1 MCPGVRLGGWL
12 RWSTHPLGGA
22 VCRGHMQY
30 SAFAPETLFL
40 LVFLYH
46 DVHNLPQL
54 CMHMAIFNPL

>member
-30 SAFAPETLFL
+30 SAFAPETLCL

-46 DVHNLPQL
+46 DVHNLHQL

>member
-1 MCPGVRLGGWL
+1 MSRGQAGRVAYVVYP
-12 RWSTHPLGGA
+12 PLGGA
-22 VCRGHMQY
+22 VCRGHVQY